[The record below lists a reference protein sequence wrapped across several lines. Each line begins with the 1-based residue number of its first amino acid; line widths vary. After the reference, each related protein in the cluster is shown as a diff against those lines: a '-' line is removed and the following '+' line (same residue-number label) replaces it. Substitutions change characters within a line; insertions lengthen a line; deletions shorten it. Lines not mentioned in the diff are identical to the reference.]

1 MTNVSLRDQ
10 FTTIQNNNYPF
21 IRRDKEVR
29 ARVLAS
35 FNDSEDGI
43 DKVLIATFIPNGP
56 RNNRRVAGRPN
67 PLYRAYDLPE
77 SATIRV
83 VTTDYFDNNYWT
95 GQT

>member
-21 IRRDKEVR
+21 VRRDKEVR
-29 ARVLAS
+29 ARVLAA
-35 FNDSEDGI
+35 FD

-56 RNNRRVAGRPN
+56 RNNRRVGGRPN

-83 VTTDYFDNNYWT
+83 VTTDYFENNYWE
-95 GQT
+95 GKN

>member
-1 MTNVSLRDQ
+1 MNVSLRDQ

-35 FNDSEDGI
+35 FD
-43 DKVLIATFIPNGP
+43 DKVLIATFIPNAP
-56 RNNRRVAGRPN
+56 RNNRRVVGRPN

-83 VTTDYFDNNYWT
+83 VTTDYFDNNYWE
-95 GQT
+95 GKS